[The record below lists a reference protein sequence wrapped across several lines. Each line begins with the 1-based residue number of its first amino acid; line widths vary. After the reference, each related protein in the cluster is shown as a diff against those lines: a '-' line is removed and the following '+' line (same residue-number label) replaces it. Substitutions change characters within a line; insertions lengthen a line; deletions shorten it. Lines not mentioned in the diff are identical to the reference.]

1 MSENKAAGNNT
12 ASISTNFRLGGDL
25 DILRLGFGAMRI
37 TGAGIWGPPR
47 DLEAAKRLLRQ
58 VVASG
63 VNFIDTADSYGPA
76 VSEELIAEALHPY
89 PSGLVIAT
97 KGGMLRP
104 GPGQWTPDG
113 RPAHLKRVC
122 EESLRR
128 LRLGRIDLYQ
138 LHRPDPNVP
147 LLESVGALVELQAA
161 GKIRHIGLSNVSQE
175 QLAQAQ
181 SIAKVVSVQNP
192 YNLTNR
198 GHEEVMRACAKQGLA
213 FLPYFPLAVGNLARA
228 GGNLQTIAARHHAT
242 PGQVALAW
250 LLHHSPTIIP
260 IPGTSS
266 PAHFEE
272 NFGALR
278 VSLTSEEMAQIAA

>member
-1 MSENKAAGNNT
+1 MSESKST
-12 ASISTNFRLGGDL
+12 AIASHFRLGGDL
-25 DILRLGFGAMRI
+25 DVLRLGFGAMRI

-47 DLEAAKRLLRQ
+47 DLTIAKRLLRQ

-76 VSEELIAEALHPY
+76 VSEDLIAEALHPY
-89 PSGLVIAT
+89 PVGLVIAT

-104 GPGQWTPDG
+104 GPGQWIPDG
-113 RPAHLKRVC
+113 RPVHLKRAC

-128 LRLGRIDLYQ
+128 LRLSRIDLYQ

-161 GKIRHIGLSNVSQE
+161 GKIRHIGLSNVNRD

-181 SIAKVVSVQNP
+181 SIAKIVSVQNS

-198 GHEEVMRACAKQGLA
+198 SSEDVLQACAERGLA

-228 GGNLQTIAARHHAT
+228 GGSLQTIAAHHHAT
-242 PGQVALAW
+242 AAQLALAW
-250 LLHHSPTIIP
+250 LLHHSPAIVP

-278 VSLTSEEMAQIAA
+278 VSLTAEEMAQIAT

>member
-1 MSENKAAGNNT
+1 MDNSN
-12 ASISTNFRLGGDL
+12 SLHVPSTFRLGGDL
-25 DILRLGFGAMRI
+25 EVRRLGFGAMRV
-37 TGAGIWGPPR
+37 TGPGVWGPPR
-47 DLEAAKRLLRQ
+47 DLETAKRLLRQ

-63 VNFIDTADSYGPA
+63 VNLIDTADSYGPS

-89 PSGLVIAT
+89 PSDLIIAT

-104 GPGQWTPDG
+104 GPGQWTADG

-128 LRLGRIDLYQ
+128 LRLERIDLYQ

-147 LLESVGALVELQAA
+147 LLETVGALVELQAA
-161 GKIRHIGLSNVSQE
+161 GKIRHIGLSNVNGE

-181 SIAKVVSVQNP
+181 SVARIVSVQNS
-192 YNLTNR
+192 YNLANR
-198 GHEEVMRACAKQGLA
+198 GSEAVLQACTEQGLA

-228 GGNLQTIAARHHAT
+228 GGSLQTIAAAHHAT
-242 PGQVALAW
+242 TAQVALAW
-250 LLHHSPTIIP
+250 LLHHSPVIIP

-266 PAHFEE
+266 LAHFEE
-272 NFGALR
+272 NLGATR
-278 VSLTSEEMAQIAA
+278 VGLTAEEMAQIAA

>member
-1 MSENKAAGNNT
+1 MDNSNPLQVP
-12 ASISTNFRLGGDL
+12 STFRLGGDL
-25 DILRLGFGAMRI
+25 EVRRLGFGAMRV
-37 TGAGIWGPPR
+37 TGPGVWGPPR

-63 VNFIDTADSYGPA
+63 VNLIDTADSYGPS
-76 VSEELIAEALHPY
+76 VSEELIAEALYPY
-89 PSGLVIAT
+89 PSDLVIAT

-104 GPGQWTPDG
+104 GPGQWTADG

-128 LRLGRIDLYQ
+128 LRLERIDLYQ
-138 LHRPDPNVP
+138 FHRPDPNVP

-161 GKIRHIGLSNVSQE
+161 GKIRHIGLSNVNRE

-181 SIAKVVSVQNP
+181 SVAKIVSVQNS
-192 YNLTNR
+192 YNLANR
-198 GHEEVMRACAKQGLA
+198 GNEAVLQACTEQGLA

-228 GGNLQTIAARHHAT
+228 GGSLQTIAAAHQAT
-242 PGQVALAW
+242 TAQVALAW
-250 LLHHSPTIIP
+250 LLHYSPVIIP

-266 PAHFEE
+266 LAHFEE
-272 NFGALR
+272 NLGATQVR
-278 VSLTSEEMAQIAA
+278 LTADEMARIAP

>member
-1 MSENKAAGNNT
+1 MGNNDSLRVPPT
-12 ASISTNFRLGGDL
+12 FRLGGDL
-25 DILRLGFGAMRI
+25 QVHRLGFGAMRV
-37 TGAGIWGPPR
+37 TGPGVWGPPR

-63 VNFIDTADSYGPA
+63 VNLIDTADSYGPS

-89 PSGLVIAT
+89 PANLVIAT

-104 GPGQWTPDG
+104 GPGQWTADG
-113 RPAHLKRVC
+113 RPAHLKRAC

-128 LRLGRIDLYQ
+128 LRLERIDLYQ
-138 LHRPDPNVP
+138 FHRPDPNVP

-161 GKIRHIGLSNVSQE
+161 GKIRHIGLSNVTRE

-181 SIAKVVSVQNP
+181 SAAKIVSVQNS
-192 YNLTNR
+192 YNLANR
-198 GHEEVMRACAKQGLA
+198 GSEAVLQACTEQGLA

-228 GGNLQTIAARHHAT
+228 GGSLQTIAAAHHAT
-242 PGQVALAW
+242 TAQVALAW
-250 LLHHSPTIIP
+250 LLHHSPVIIP

-266 PAHFEE
+266 LAHFED
-272 NFGALR
+272 NLGATQVR
-278 VSLTSEEMAQIAA
+278 LTADEMAQIAA